1 MRQILRLIRDK
12 RGASMIELAL
22 TLPILMT
29 ALYGIFVVGCMLEA
43 NAGIQHALGEGARAA
58 TLFPTP
64 SDPTLVTRMQNRVFG
79 MNYGV
84 FNTPTVT
91 TPLSSSCTNCR
102 DLSVSYTLTPNFLFF
117 NGPPITL
124 TRTKR
129 VYLAT

>member
-1 MRQILRLIRDK
+1 MKRVAPLLRDRG
-12 RGASMIELAL
+12 GASVIELAL
-22 TLPILMT
+22 TLPILVT
-29 ALYGIFVVGCMLEA
+29 ALYGIFVVGCMMEA

-64 SDPTLVTRMQNRVFG
+64 SDSTLVTRMQDKVFG
-79 MNYGV
+79 MNYGA

-91 TPLSSSCTNCR
+91 TPDSSSCTNCK

-124 TRTKR
+124 SRTKR

>member
-1 MRQILRLIRDK
+1 MTQILRLIRDR

-22 TLPILMT
+22 SLPILMT
-29 ALYGIFVVGCMLEA
+29 ALYGIFVVGSMMEA
-43 NAGIQHALGEGARAA
+43 SAGIQHALGEGARAA

-64 SDPTLVTRMQNRVFG
+64 SDSTLVTRMQDKVFG

-84 FNTPTVT
+84 FTTPTVT
-91 TPLSSSCTNCR
+91 TPLSSSCINCR